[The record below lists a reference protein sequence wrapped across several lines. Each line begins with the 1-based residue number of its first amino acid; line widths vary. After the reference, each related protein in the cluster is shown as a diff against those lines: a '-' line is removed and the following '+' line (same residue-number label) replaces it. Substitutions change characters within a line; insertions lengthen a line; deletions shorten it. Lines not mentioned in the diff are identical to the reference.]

1 MKKILIGLT
10 ALATLAMAVPSI
22 ASAQDR
28 PMMRHGM
35 HRHHHMMKPMMMHR
49 HHHRMHMKR
58 MMRREGM

>member
-1 MKKILIGLT
+1 MKKVFLGLA
-10 ALATLAMAVPSI
+10 ALATIAMAVPSI

-35 HRHHHMMKPMMMHR
+35 QGHHMAKPMMMHR
-49 HHHRMHMKR
+49 PHHHMRMKR